1 MGDVLTPKIRSVEN
15 MVKRGWFPKAAFI
28 GLLAVLGLAGCQA
41 KEPATISLSGI
52 VYNYSQDS
60 LATVKINGKTAG
72 TTMSKVVSGDVSG
85 GGVMCCFK
93 LPENAKEVEVEIQS
107 SSGDYKTTA
116 QIEKWW
122 PDLAH
127 YGVVHILPGRKVVI
141 QVTPSWPA
149 PRKDLLEAQQRALGM
164 EVKTLF
170 DIWSAGPIERIDG
183 KGK

>member
-1 MGDVLTPKIRSVEN
+1 MATRIGSWRKVAILGGILALCLT
-15 MVKRGWFPKAAFI
+15 
-28 GLLAVLGLAGCQA
+28 GCSA
-41 KEPATISLSGI
+41 KEPASISLSGI

-72 TTMSKVVSGDVSG
+72 TAMGKVVPGDVSG

-127 YGVVHILPGRKVVI
+127 YGVVHVLPGRKVVM
-141 QVTPSWPA
+141 QVTPSAPS

-170 DIWSAGPIERIDG
+170 KIWDGGPIERIDG

>member
-1 MGDVLTPKIRSVEN
+1 MATGISA
-15 MVKRGWFPKAAFI
+15 WCKAAMF
-28 GLLAVLGLAGCQA
+28 GGFLALCLTGCGA
-41 KEPATISLSGI
+41 KEAATVSLSGI

-72 TTMSKVVSGDVSG
+72 TAMSKVAPGDVSG

-107 SSGDYKTTA
+107 SSGDYKTVA

-127 YGVVHILPGRKVVI
+127 YGVVHILPGRKVVM
-141 QVTPSWPA
+141 QVTPSAPR
-149 PRKDLLEAQQRALGM
+149 PRKDLLEKRQEELGL
-164 EVKTLF
+164 EKKVLF
-170 DIWSAGPIERIDG
+170 DYWSAGPIERIDG